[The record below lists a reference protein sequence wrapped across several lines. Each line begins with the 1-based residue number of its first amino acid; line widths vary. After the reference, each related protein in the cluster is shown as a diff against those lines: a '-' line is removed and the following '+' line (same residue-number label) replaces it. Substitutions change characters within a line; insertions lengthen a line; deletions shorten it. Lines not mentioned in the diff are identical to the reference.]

1 MLASMRIKVFS
12 ALLASVLVTLALA
25 SSASATLP
33 LTKSRPYQ
41 AVCEAQGGTFNV
53 AVDLRS
59 LYCDKEGP
67 LFTAF
72 TEQQLRVQ
80 QNLCQRVYRAF
91 FGVQGFI
98 RPDGVT
104 GTGTFCSTAT

>member
-1 MLASMRIKVFS
+1 M
-12 ALLASVLVTLALA
+12 LASVLVTLALA

-33 LTKSRPYQ
+33 PTKSRPYQ
-41 AVCEAQGGTFNV
+41 AVCQAQGGTFSLS
-53 AVDLRS
+53 VDFFD

-80 QNLCQRVYRAF
+80 RNLCQQVYAGF

-98 RPDGVT
+98 LPGGVT
-104 GTGTFCSTAT
+104 GTGTFCATTA

>member
-1 MLASMRIKVFS
+1 MRFRVF
-12 ALLASVLVTLALA
+12 AAMLASVLVTLALA

-33 LTKSRPYQ
+33 VTKSRPFQ
-41 AVCEAQGGTFNV
+41 AVCEAQGGTFLV
-53 AVDLRS
+53 SIDLLD
-59 LYCDKEGP
+59 LYCDKEGG

-72 TEQQLRVQ
+72 RPAQLAVQ
-80 QNLCQRVYRAF
+80 RRLCEHVYGAF

-104 GTGTFCSTAT
+104 GTGTFCATSA